1 MGIGSITSTNS
12 MSVMQM
18 TSTDLRDQKSK
29 NIQSDITDAQQQMQK
44 LSSKEE
50 LSADEKANEKKKLQR
65 EISNLNTKLEQHQE
79 ELVRSHK
86 REIMLAQ
93 LLEDREPAK
102 KDTTEDEASE
112 KEAAADTSVQENL
125 PAGTQQTA
133 QPGTVITQS
142 VDGTVTLREVMNQTK
157 GTDTEKAQSDETKE
171 TSATEEAAKKSED
184 DTKTDTVPSHK
195 DMQAMVSA
203 DSSLQQAGRQ
213 GTVIAKIDGGI
224 AILKGEI
231 KQDEFRGDHTDRKQA
246 AVEKLEKQAQQA
258 TEFQFSMLGDAID
271 AMKPAAEANGS
282 ITNKAQDETENTLY
296 ISGLHV
302 QQEEQALQQGFHVAI
317 V

>member
-18 TSTDLRDQKSK
+18 TSSDLRDQKSK
-29 NIQSDITDAQQQMQK
+29 NIQNDITDAQQQMQK
-44 LSSKEE
+44 LASKEE
-50 LSADEKANEKKKLQR
+50 LSADEKAHEKKKLQR

-102 KDTTEDEASE
+102 EDTAEDEASE

-157 GTDTEKAQSDETKE
+157 GTDTEKTQSDETKE
-171 TSATEEAAKKSED
+171 TAATEEAAKKSED

-231 KQDEFRGDHTDRKQA
+231 KQDEFRGDHPDRKQA

-271 AMKPAAEANGS
+271 AMKPSTEANGS